1 MKVLFAV
8 NNEKVSQTIVKK
20 YQEKYKEIIS
30 AKNVYYFN
38 AIIKE
43 LQRDRGYDRIV
54 ISEDLEP
61 FSNKNYDMIDKFLFE
76 KMDSI
81 SDEASNGAEGEIPI
95 ILICTDRREKGESVL
110 LKMFSIGIYSA
121 LIGNDRT
128 IENVCKMINTPR
140 TKKEA
145 KIYYKIAAESADY
158 SAERAEDVSE
168 TEIQNILNH
177 YKRLG
182 KNEDKYV
189 ESFNSIASQYT
200 EGQLRVIVPFLPLNV
215 RAVLEERCE
224 KYQKLM
230 IGSVKGQIQKN
241 KEKSV
246 LTKNIKTSKQAG
258 KTKGPKID
266 LIEEQLDK
274 PKMSNPVIIP
284 SAVDVSKVKRI
295 YKEPAKVEEPDILED
310 NTFDELDDI
319 LSEVPDTKD
328 TAPVVENPNIEESI
342 NNMFDEIDDI
352 AKDEIEEPAK
362 RRRGRPAKIKTEE
375 ELAKPKRG
383 RGRPPKPKAESN
395 DLIEDDNMNLFDL
408 AEESFTTDEKPI
420 DDTKIDSAQ
429 INDAKTLDEGDDLFL
444 STDNLLSMS
453 AEDDLLSDLQENK
466 PSSEI
471 QSDSVLPELQED
483 DIFGEDNILPGLDD
497 SILDENEENVSSQQY
512 TPQKS
517 IFNSEQETAIRNT
530 DQNYEQTTDFSNLI
544 TGNNKIV
551 AFVGTSKNGTSFLVN
566 NLATMLSSKGINT
579 AILDLTKNK
588 NAYYIFT
595 QNDEN
600 LRNQAY
606 NCVNE
611 LRIGNPSGIKVNKN
625 LTVYTTLPNEDE
637 GLNDVGKVL
646 ETLSKNYSLVLMDC
660 DFNTNYGY
668 FDACNEMYLVQTY
681 DILTI
686 QPLTAFLK
694 ELLDRNIL
702 KEEKLRVVIN
712 KELKVKSLNEKM
724 IVGGISS
731 YNDPSMSLMK
741 KLFNKDTMKYVTIPF
756 EIPTYSKYLEGLVTC
771 EISLKGYS
779 AGLLNALSRLGDMVY
794 PLISGMNSRDK
805 KGMYNNYN
813 SGNKATFNSSID
825 STLDKMRKNY

>member
-8 NNEKVSQTIVKK
+8 NNEKISQTIVKK

-43 LQRDRGYDRIV
+43 LQRDRKYDRIV

-95 ILICTDRREKGESVL
+95 ILICTDRREKGENVL
-110 LKMFSIGIYSA
+110 VKMFSIGIYSA

-128 IENVCKMINTPR
+128 IDNVCKMINTPR

-145 KIYYKIAAESADY
+145 KVYYKITTESADY
-158 SAERAEDVSE
+158 SSERAEDVSE

-215 RAVLEERCE
+215 RAVLEEKCE

-230 IGSVKGQIQKN
+230 LGSVKGQIKKN

-246 LTKNIKTSKQAG
+246 LTKNIKTSKKEG
-258 KTKGPKID
+258 KEKGPKID

-274 PKMSNPVIIP
+274 PRMSNPVVIP
-284 SAVDVSKVKRI
+284 SAVDVSKVKRM
-295 YKEPAKVEEPDILED
+295 YQEPQEVEEPNFLGEEEL
-310 NTFDELDDI
+310 NELDDI
-319 LSEVPDTKD
+319 LSEVPGIEDSP
-328 TAPVVENPNIEESI
+328 AVEKSDIEESI
-342 NNMFDEIDDI
+342 DGMFDG
-352 AKDEIEEPAK
+352 IEEETQQVAK
-362 RRRGRPAKIKTEE
+362 RRRGRPAKVKTEE
-375 ELAKPKRG
+375 EIEKPKRG
-383 RGRPPKPKAESN
+383 RGRPPKQKLEQN
-395 DLIEDDNMNLFDL
+395 DLLEEDNINLFDL
-408 AEESFTTDEKPI
+408 AEEPKLEEQEEPDNIVQENNTQIKEDDE
-420 DDTKIDSAQ
+420 
-429 INDAKTLDEGDDLFL
+429 DDLFL
-444 STDNLLSMS
+444 NTDNMLPGLQ
-453 AEDDLLSDLQENK
+453 EDDLLSDIQENNETEK
-466 PSSEI
+466 LQSDPILPEI
-471 QSDSVLPELQED
+471 QENDDLLGLED
-483 DIFGEDNILPGLDD
+483 DSNMLPGLDD
-497 SILDENEENVSSQQY
+497 ELFETQDA
-512 TPQKS
+512 PQKG
-517 IFNSEQETAIRNT
+517 IFSKEKETAIRDVN
-530 DQNYEQTTDFSNLI
+530 QNNEQFADFSNLI

-566 NLATMLSSKGINT
+566 NLATMLAAKGINT

-611 LRIGNPSGIKVNKN
+611 LRIGNPSGIKVSKN

-660 DFNTNYGY
+660 DFNTNYSY
-668 FDACNEMYLVQTY
+668 FDACNEIYLVQTY

-724 IVGGISS
+724 IIGGISS

-771 EISLKGYS
+771 EISLNGYS
-779 AGLLNALSRLGDMVY
+779 AGLLNALSKLGDMVY
-794 PLISGMNSRDK
+794 PLISGKGSRDK
-805 KGMYNNYN
+805 KGIYNNYN
-813 SGNKATFNSSID
+813 SGNKSTFNSSID
-825 STLDKMRKNY
+825 STLDKMRRNY